1 MVGSLAYTVDHGAV
15 SAIGHLL
22 EESDVA
28 DIASGVQSILRDDT
42 GVQEAREAL
51 ADLAKT
57 DFENE
62 RLESILTS
70 PDSFDE
76 WRVGRR
82 SPNII

>member
-1 MVGSLAYTVDHGAV
+1 MVGSLAYTVDSGEV
-15 SAIGHLL
+15 SATGHLL
-22 EESDVA
+22 GELDVS
-28 DIASGVQSILRDDT
+28 DIAPGVQSILRDDT

-70 PDSFDE
+70 PDSF
-76 WRVGRR
+76 
-82 SPNII
+82 